1 MIASVAAGAASQL
14 LSALLSKLSSSSA
27 TSSASSSSSSTLTAT
42 TSAFAQAIPG
52 ESNSATSAPPTS
64 PLSGDVLMALMALQ
78 AQSGATAGDTSTS
91 SSSPGSATDPVQQ
104 LFSAMDSDGDGE
116 VSQSEMEAYIEK
128 QGGTQAQADSLF
140 SALDQSNAAS
150 GGSSGI
156 SESQMASAVSQSQQA
171 HGAHHRHHHKSG
183 GTNDQADNVANT
195 LLQAMDSNDDGSV
208 SEDEFSNF
216 VTANGG
222 TAADASSDFAAL
234 NTSGSNALTSADFA
248 KAFNAYQAQ
257 QSTQSQGSM
266 MVSLLDQLSSVM
278 GNGTSVTA

>member
-216 VTANGG
+216 ITANGG

-266 MVSLLDQLSSVM
+266 MVSLLDQLSSAM

>member
-1 MIASVAAGAASQL
+1 
-14 LSALLSKLSSSSA
+14 
-27 TSSASSSSSSTLTAT
+27 
-42 TSAFAQAIPG
+42 
-52 ESNSATSAPPTS
+52 
-64 PLSGDVLMALMALQ
+64 MALMALQ
-78 AQSGATAGDTSTS
+78 AQSGAAAGGTSTS
-91 SSSPGSATDPVQQ
+91 SSSQGGAADPVQR

-171 HGAHHRHHHKSG
+171 HGAHHRHHHHKSS

-222 TAADASSDFAAL
+222 TAQDASSDFAAL

-257 QSTQSQGSM
+257 QSAQSQGST
-266 MVSLLDQLSSVM
+266 MVSLLDQLSSIM

>member
-1 MIASVAAGAASQL
+1 MIAAAAAGAASQL
-14 LSALLSKLSSSSA
+14 LSTLLSKLSSSSA
-27 TSSASSSSSSTLTAT
+27 TSSSSSTSST
-42 TSAFAQAIPG
+42 TMAAASAFQQAMPG
-52 ESNSATSAPPTS
+52 DSKCANAAPPTQ

-78 AQSGATAGDTSTS
+78 AQSGGAAASTVS
-91 SSSPGSATDPVQQ
+91 QGSAPDPVQQ
-104 LFSAMDSDGDGE
+104 LFSAMDSDGDDE

-140 SALDQSNAAS
+140 SALDRSNTAS

-171 HGAHHRHHHKSG
+171 HGAHHRHHHKSS

-216 VTANGG
+216 ITSNGG
-222 TAADASSDFAAL
+222 TAADASSDFTAL

-257 QSTQSQGSM
+257 QSSQSQGAM
-266 MVSLLDQLSSVM
+266 MVSLLDQLSSAV

>member
-1 MIASVAAGAASQL
+1 
-14 LSALLSKLSSSSA
+14 
-27 TSSASSSSSSTLTAT
+27 
-42 TSAFAQAIPG
+42 
-52 ESNSATSAPPTS
+52 
-64 PLSGDVLMALMALQ
+64 MALMALQ

-91 SSSPGSATDPVQQ
+91 SSSQGSAADPVQQ

-171 HGAHHRHHHKSG
+171 HGAHHHHHHHKSV

-195 LLQAMDSNDDGSV
+195 LLQAMDSDDDGSV

-216 VTANGG
+216 ITANGG

>member
-1 MIASVAAGAASQL
+1 
-14 LSALLSKLSSSSA
+14 
-27 TSSASSSSSSTLTAT
+27 
-42 TSAFAQAIPG
+42 
-52 ESNSATSAPPTS
+52 
-64 PLSGDVLMALMALQ
+64 MALMALQ
-78 AQSGATAGDTSTS
+78 AQSGAAAGDTSAS
-91 SSSPGSATDPVQQ
+91 SSSQGRAADPVQQ

-156 SESQMASAVSQSQQA
+156 GESQMASAVSQSQQA
-171 HGAHHRHHHKSG
+171 HGAHHHHHHHKSV

-195 LLQAMDSNDDGSV
+195 LLQAMDSDDDGSV

-234 NTSGSNALTSADFA
+234 NTGGSNALTSADFA
-248 KAFNAYQAQ
+248 KAFNAYQAR
-257 QSTQSQGSM
+257 QSAQSQGSM

>member
-27 TSSASSSSSSTLTAT
+27 TSSASSSSTLTAT

-52 ESNSATSAPPTS
+52 ESNSATSASPTS

-91 SSSPGSATDPVQQ
+91 SSSQGSATDPVQQ

-171 HGAHHRHHHKSG
+171 HGAHHHHHHHKSG

-216 VTANGG
+216 IMANGG

-266 MVSLLDQLSSVM
+266 MASLLDQLSSAM